1 MDFNMLIKKLKS
13 MFIGKNEIITET
25 DIDELIDSLGDDITE
40 DMYTQIMNALDA
52 KISGNI
58 VNNLNSTDST
68 KSLSASQGKILN
80 DTLSST
86 TQLTQSLVYDGAEL
100 LWEGGVQTGS
110 ITLTKNPK
118 LYRGLWILI
127 NSSATGIP
135 FGGGFWPGIAYTNP
149 NTTTTVA
156 ICNAEPLASGDPN
169 EISFYAGRLACDNQT
184 VNIMTTIRNI
194 VLIKGKTVGGSSK
207 YYIRQ
212 IWGIK

>member
-58 VNNLNSTDST
+58 VNNLTSTDST

-100 LWEGGVQTGS
+100 LWEGAVQLGS
-110 ITLTKNPK
+110 INLTKNPK

-127 NSSATGIP
+127 NSSPTGTP
-135 FGGGFWPGIAYTNP
+135 FGGGFWPAISYNNP

-156 ICNAEPLASGDPN
+156 ICNAESIASTDPN
-169 EISFYAGRLACDNQT
+169 EISFYACRLACDIKT
-184 VNIMTTIRNI
+184 VNIMNVPRNV
-194 VLIKGKTVGGSSK
+194 VLIRGKSVGGATK